1 MERVQDNKQSSL
13 VFEQLFKQHYRTL
26 CFHAM
31 SLVNDLDASKDIVHD
46 VFLSLWYH
54 RASIDFTR
62 PVFPYLFSLTRNRA
76 LNYLEH
82 KKIQNNHVRQHLADD
97 PTYTLSDDSTREELL
112 EHILARIELLPERCS
127 QVMKLCFIEC
137 KKYKEIAEELNISV
151 NTVKT
156 HITTGLKNLTGRISR
171 FSLVASVLTSAPT
184 FRLIRH
190 QSFPPLLNTLN
201 LSFALSN
208 SPSSTSMPGI
218 KNEDSIPNCLF
229 LADLFQ
235 FPTIFPLYRITG

>member
-62 PVFPYLFSLTRNRA
+62 PIFPYLFSLTRNRA

-82 KKIQNNHVRQHLADD
+82 KKIQNNHLWNSRKGGNLHDLQSNPKRILLQNRSYISAKIQ
-97 PTYTLSDDSTREELL
+97 RE
-112 EHILARIELLPERCS
+112 RR
-127 QVMKLCFIEC
+127 
-137 KKYKEIAEELNISV
+137 
-151 NTVKT
+151 
-156 HITTGLKNLTGRISR
+156 
-171 FSLVASVLTSAPT
+171 
-184 FRLIRH
+184 
-190 QSFPPLLNTLN
+190 
-201 LSFALSN
+201 
-208 SPSSTSMPGI
+208 
-218 KNEDSIPNCLF
+218 
-229 LADLFQ
+229 
-235 FPTIFPLYRITG
+235 

>member
-13 VFEQLFKQHYRTL
+13 MFEQLFKQHYRTL

-62 PVFPYLFSLTRNRA
+62 PILPYLFSLTRNRA

-112 EHILARIELLPERCS
+112 ERILARIELLPERCS
-127 QVMKLCFIEC
+127 QVMKLSFIEC
-137 KKYKEIAEELNISV
+137 KKYKE
-151 NTVKT
+151 
-156 HITTGLKNLTGRISR
+156 RR
-171 FSLVASVLTSAPT
+171 FYP
-184 FRLIRH
+184 
-190 QSFPPLLNTLN
+190 
-201 LSFALSN
+201 
-208 SPSSTSMPGI
+208 
-218 KNEDSIPNCLF
+218 ELF
-229 LADLFQ
+229 LL
-235 FPTIFPLYRITG
+235 G

>member
-1 MERVQDNKQSSL
+1 MERVQDNKQCSL
-13 VFEQLFKQHYRTL
+13 VFEQLFKQHYRAL

-54 RASIDFTR
+54 RDSIDFTR
-62 PVFPYLFSLTRNRA
+62 PMFPYLFNLTRNRA

-97 PTYTLSDDSTREELL
+97 PTYTLSDDPAREELL
-112 EHILARIELLPERCS
+112 ERILARIELLPERCS
-127 QVMKLCFIEC
+127 QVMKLSFIEC
-137 KKYKEIAEELNISV
+137 KKYKEIAEELNISP
-151 NTVKT
+151 
-156 HITTGLKNLTGRISR
+156 
-171 FSLVASVLTSAPT
+171 VAPVHTSVSTS
-184 FRLIRH
+184 RLIRH
-190 QSFPPLLNTLN
+190 QSFLPLLNTLN

-218 KNEDSIPNCLF
+218 KNEDSIPNCFF

>member
-1 MERVQDNKQSSL
+1 MERVQDNKQCSR

-26 CFHAM
+26 CFYAM

-54 RASIDFTR
+54 RSTIDFSR
-62 PVFPYLFSLTRNRA
+62 PVYPYLLNLTRNRA

-97 PTYTLSDDSTREELL
+97 PTYTLSDDPTREELL
-112 EHILARIELLPERCS
+112 ERILSRIERLPERCS
-127 QVMKLCFIEC
+127 QVMKLSFIEC

-156 HITTGLKNLTGRISR
+156 HITTGLKTLRDEFPT
-171 FSLVASVLTSAPT
+171 SLL
-184 FRLIRH
+184 
-190 QSFPPLLNTLN
+190 
-201 LSFALSN
+201 
-208 SPSSTSMPGI
+208 
-218 KNEDSIPNCLF
+218 LF
-229 LADLFQ
+229 LLANQ
-235 FPTIFPLYRITG
+235 NRRSY

>member
-13 VFEQLFKQHYRTL
+13 MFEQLFKQHYRTL

-31 SLVNDLDASKDIVHD
+31 SLVNDLDTSKDIAHD

-54 RASIDFTR
+54 RATIDFTR
-62 PVFPYLFSLTRNRA
+62 PILPYLFSLTRNRA

-112 EHILARIELLPERCS
+112 ERILARIELLPERCS
-127 QVMKLCFIEC
+127 QVMKLSFIEC
-137 KKYKEIAEELNISV
+137 KKYKEIKHFGEYRENS
-151 NTVKT
+151 
-156 HITTGLKNLTGRISR
+156 HHDRPKNLTGRISR
-171 FSLVASVLTSAPT
+171 FSPVAPILTSAPT

-208 SPSSTSMPGI
+208 SPSSTSIPGI
-218 KNEDSIPNCLF
+218 KKEDSTPNCF
-229 LADLFQ
+229 CLADLFQ
-235 FPTIFPLYRITG
+235 FPTIFPLCKITG

>member
-62 PVFPYLFSLTRNRA
+62 PIFPYLFSLTRNRA

-97 PTYTLSDDSTREELL
+97 PTDTLSDDSAREELL
-112 EHILARIELLPERCS
+112 ERILARIELLPERCS
-127 QVMKLCFIEC
+127 QVMKLSFIEC

-156 HITTGLKNLTGRISR
+156 HITTGLKTLRDEFPASLLLLL
-171 FSLVASVLTSAPT
+171 FSHPH
-184 FRLIRH
+184 RH
-190 QSFPPLLNTLN
+190 F
-201 LSFALSN
+201 
-208 SPSSTSMPGI
+208 
-218 KNEDSIPNCLF
+218 D
-229 LADLFQ
+229 
-235 FPTIFPLYRITG
+235 

>member
-13 VFEQLFKQHYRTL
+13 MFEQLFKQHYRTL

-31 SLVNDLDASKDIVHD
+31 SLVNDLDTSKDIAHD

-54 RASIDFTR
+54 RATIDFTR
-62 PVFPYLFSLTRNRA
+62 LILPYLFSLTRNRA

-112 EHILARIELLPERCS
+112 ERILARIELLPERCS
-127 QVMKLCFIEC
+127 QVMKLSFIEC

-156 HITTGLKNLTGRISR
+156 HITTGLKTLRDEFPASLLLLL
-171 FSLVASVLTSAPT
+171 FSHPH
-184 FRLIRH
+184 RH
-190 QSFPPLLNTLN
+190 F
-201 LSFALSN
+201 
-208 SPSSTSMPGI
+208 
-218 KNEDSIPNCLF
+218 D
-229 LADLFQ
+229 
-235 FPTIFPLYRITG
+235 